1 MIPREWVSLK
11 RGPNQK
17 ILSITLAPSTLY
29 TRTDEVNYRI
39 LRVTGDM
46 ESSSPSVLCRYL
58 MESFGTWAYSS
69 AADPRNV
76 CYFNGNRDISSKLKS
91 LPKTLGLQVEPV
103 DVTADGEVEDFARHA
118 LLASLVQHL
127 LGPGGMERIQ
137 IEHESDLCFARA
149 RSEGSEFLDVVAI
162 DNLIISDARDKAHL
176 NVSAFV
182 YRRQPWQEPTREE
195 VRLPKPAGLEVTHS
209 YSLAYLPSRPSHS
222 HSPPHAITHPP
233 SHPPPPLLPRSSA
246 RGNTSRE
253 LPSWLPRDSQA
264 PSSSSA
270 TCTSPR
276 APETSSG
283 PTSSPRP
290 MWAAAPG
297 ASCSSC
303 QIPCSALFTT
313 GSSARAC
320 G

>member
-1 MIPREWVSLK
+1 MSWGFEENDGGVIPREWVSLK

-29 TRTDEVNYRI
+29 TRTDEVKYRI
-39 LRVTGDM
+39 LRLTGDM
-46 ESSSPSVLCRYL
+46 EPCSPSVLCRYL

-76 CYFNGNRDISSKLKS
+76 CLFNGNRDISSKLKS

-149 RSEGSEFLDVVAI
+149 RSESSEFLDVVAI

-195 VRLPKPAGLEVTHS
+195 VRPT
-209 YSLAYLPSRPSHS
+209 PSRPSHS
-222 HSPPHAITHPP
+222 HSPHSITHPP

-253 LPSWLPRDSQA
+253 
-264 PSSSSA
+264 
-270 TCTSPR
+270 
-276 APETSSG
+276 
-283 PTSSPRP
+283 RP
-290 MWAAAPG
+290 
-297 ASCSSC
+297 
-303 QIPCSALFTT
+303 
-313 GSSARAC
+313 
-320 G
+320 